1 MEIGGRMLNVKDY
14 FNQLRMQDNKG
25 IRKMP
30 PPITKDHYFELRELE
45 IMIARIKHGVE
56 QKKDEP

>member
-1 MEIGGRMLNVKDY
+1 MLNVKDY

-56 QKKDEP
+56 QMKDEP